1 MDSLDPEVAA
11 LLEAKAKR
19 RHRLAALPFA
29 EKVAAVV
36 KLQEM
41 AAPILR
47 ARGKVV
53 HPWRIATSRSNRRPA
68 S

>member
-1 MDSLDPEVAA
+1 MDSLDSEVAA
-11 LLEAKAKR
+11 LLEAKARR
-19 RHRLAALPFA
+19 RHHLAALPFPQ
-29 EKVAAVV
+29 KVAAVV

-53 HPWRIATSRSNRRPA
+53 QPWRMT
-68 S
+68 